1 VQNAALL
8 KPIPQEVTQ
17 MKSFISEIPSR
28 ISVITLRARSTPP
41 EPNSS
46 VVVRNLFREQTV
58 CSINSCVQGLA
69 ADFDL
74 IYSRTYDYIYFEN

>member
-1 VQNAALL
+1 MQPYSN
-8 KPIPQEVTQ
+8 PIPQVVTQ

-28 ISVITLRARSTPP
+28 ISVITLRERSTPP

-58 CSINSCVQGLA
+58 CSINSCVLGLA

-74 IYSRTYDYIYFEN
+74 TYSSTYDYIYFEN